1 MSPAHGIHRQLASR
15 PHETRHSHGAYLPRN
30 GIPSPS
36 SEDPERAQRLAM
48 RYDILKERLTAL
60 HCAPHKNMEAID
72 GVIALLA
79 RTQCNLMALHAA
91 PARAAAFPAAAPP

>member
-1 MSPAHGIHRQLASR
+1 MSLAHGIHRQLASR
-15 PHETRHSHGAYLPRN
+15 PHETRHSHGAHLPRHD
-30 GIPSPS
+30 IPSPS
-36 SEDPERAQRLAM
+36 NEDPDRAHRLAM

-79 RTQCNLMALHAA
+79 RTQCHLMALHAA
-91 PARAAAFPAAAPP
+91 PVRGAASPAAAPP